1 MLEMSWQ
8 IANWDL
14 ITVEEAEELC
24 EKGYHFVSGVLDGVG
39 HYYHKLEVFDER
51 FQELHDLL
59 TRYIENYSYDGYN
72 FWTLLAIEAYQEN
85 YENMIKRIGK

>member
-14 ITVEEAEELC
+14 ITLEEAIELC

-39 HYYHKLEVFDER
+39 HYYHTLEVFDER

-59 TRYIENYSYDGYN
+59 TEYIEEYHHKS
-72 FWTLLAIEAYQEN
+72 FWVLLAIHTYQEN
-85 YENMIKRIGK
+85 YENVMKRIEK